1 VGYLRKN
8 NSNIFKIVLDK
19 TCSCCYN
26 KGMLNEKEKD
36 IACPECCGN
45 GYDLDIEN
53 ETGEEEDCWVCCGTG
68 TTTGEDWYPNL

>member
-1 VGYLRKN
+1 
-8 NSNIFKIVLDK
+8 
-19 TCSCCYN
+19 
-26 KGMLNEKEKD
+26 MLNEKEKD